1 MTRTARTATIATLAT
16 LVAVAAI
23 IAADFTP
30 PAAAQSEEE
39 TTGRIV
45 ARRLNDGR
53 VEFGWQP
60 SGGERILPPSRYCPV
75 DAAIDVWLRSTEIDV
90 GGG

>member
-1 MTRTARTATIATLAT
+1 MTRTILRSA
-16 LVAVAAI
+16 AVASIAALAA
-23 IAADFTP
+23 IAADLTP
-30 PAAAQSEEE
+30 LASAQSDDE
-39 TTGRIV
+39 TAGRIV
-45 ARRLNDGR
+45 ARRFDDGR

-60 SGGERILPPSRYCPV
+60 SGGERILPPSRYFPV

>member
-1 MTRTARTATIATLAT
+1 MTRTILRSA
-16 LVAVAAI
+16 AVASIAALAA
-23 IAADFTP
+23 IAADLTP
-30 PAAAQSEEE
+30 LASAQSDDE
-39 TTGRIV
+39 TAGRIV
-45 ARRLNDGR
+45 ARRLDDGR

-60 SGGERILPPSRYCPV
+60 SGDERILPPSRYFPV